1 MFRLIIFDFDGVLAL
16 SNEAHVEAAR
26 RALDKAGVR
35 RDVPQDE
42 LTSHFGKP
50 YKVILKLMMGDEYSK
65 EKLDLAYEYH
75 HDIIHSQWFLENIK
89 PVPGL
94 REFLQKLKGDGMKL
108 AIATGNERSFLDRTM
123 DYLNLDGL
131 FDLTL
136 CAEDVENSKPAP
148 DIVLKAV
155 EFFQVDKGD
164 ALFVGD
170 AKSDILAAKGAGV
183 TSVAVLSGVLDKEGA
198 EELKPDFIVDDIL
211 DIYSITVNK

>member
-26 RALDKAGVR
+26 KALDKAGVR

-94 REFLQKLKGDGMKL
+94 RESLQKLKGNDIKL
-108 AIATGNERSFLDRTM
+108 AIATGNERSFLDEILK
-123 DYLNLDGL
+123 YLNLGDL
-131 FDLTL
+131 FDLTI
-136 CAEDVENSKPAP
+136 CAQDVENSKPAP
-148 DIVLKAV
+148 DMVLKAMK
-155 EFFQVDKGD
+155 FFKVDKKET
-164 ALFVGD
+164 LFIGD
-170 AKSDILAAKGAGV
+170 AKNDMLAAKGAGITAV
-183 TSVAVLSGVLDKEGA
+183 VVLSGVLDRRGA
-198 EELKPDFIVDDIL
+198 EELKPDFIVDDVL
-211 DIYSITVNK
+211 DIYSIAVNR

>member
-1 MFRLIIFDFDGVLAL
+1 
-16 SNEAHVEAAR
+16 
-26 RALDKAGVR
+26 
-35 RDVPQDE
+35 
-42 LTSHFGKP
+42 
-50 YKVILKLMMGDEYSK
+50 
-65 EKLDLAYEYH
+65 
-75 HDIIHSQWFLENIK
+75 
-89 PVPGL
+89 
-94 REFLQKLKGDGMKL
+94 EFLQKLKGDGMKL

>member
-1 MFRLIIFDFDGVLAL
+1 MFRLIIFDFDGVLVL

-89 PVPGL
+89 PVPCL
-94 REFLQKLKGDGMKL
+94 REFLEKLRGNDIKL
-108 AIATGNERSFLDRTM
+108 TIATGNERSFLDRTLN
-123 DYLNLDGL
+123 YLNLNGL
-131 FDLTL
+131 FDLTI
-136 CAEDVENSKPAP
+136 CAQDVENSKPAP
-148 DIVLKAV
+148 DMVLKAV
-155 EFFQVDKGD
+155 EFFQVDKEE

-170 AKSDILAAKGAGV
+170 AESDILAAKGAGV
-183 TSVAVLSGVLDKEGA
+183 TSVAVLSGVLDREGA
-198 EELKPDFIVDDIL
+198 EELKPDFIVDDAL
-211 DIYSITVNK
+211 DIYSIAVNR